1 MNYIL
6 KDQFVDNSRDTN
18 IFIAAFTTSHARMMM
33 YREFLEPVREQV
45 LGFDTG
51 SVWYV
56 EKDGEHKI
64 KTGDSLGDATD
75 ELDGHHITDWYGSG
89 PKSYSYTTSDG
100 KMVCK
105 VKGFTLNHEN
115 SQYINEKTMKQ
126 IIEGQKRRITI
137 VNEQAITRDPATKRI
152 VNRYQEKDFQLCYDK
167 RVMVKTESGIDTLPY
182 GY

>member
-1 MNYIL
+1 
-6 KDQFVDNSRDTN
+6 
-18 IFIAAFTTSHARMMM
+18 
-33 YREFLEPVREQV
+33 
-45 LGFDTG
+45 
-51 SVWYV
+51 
-56 EKDGEHKI
+56 
-64 KTGDSLGDATD
+64 
-75 ELDGHHITDWYGSG
+75 
-89 PKSYSYTTSDG
+89 
-100 KMVCK
+100 MVCK

-167 RVMVKTESGIDTLPY
+167 GVMVKTESGIDTLPY